1 MPNGLGTSTPNTLT
15 TPTTLE
21 TTPWYKS
28 KTIISGIV
36 AVAAG
41 VAGIF
46 GYATAP
52 EDQEQLI
59 ELITIVGATY
69 GGLGA
74 IYGRITASKA
84 IK

>member
-1 MPNGLGTSTPNTLT
+1 MPNGLGTT
-15 TPTTLE
+15 TPID

-28 KTIISGIV
+28 KTIISGVV

-41 VAGIF
+41 VAGVF
-46 GYATAP
+46 GYTIAP
-52 EDQEQLI
+52 EDQEQII
-59 ELITIVGATY
+59 ELITIVGSTV

-74 IYGRITASKA
+74 IYGRITASKV